1 MARSVTD
8 PAASMAL
15 LRDLMRDDAGLEY
28 AESARLRAERAPGA
42 TGDGGD
48 GGHDGDGD
56 RPRRTSWAFV
66 ATVVLVAAVLA
77 IGLVQRR
84 ADEPASQATRDA
96 LVERADA
103 AEARVSALEASVAAT
118 RTELA
123 QLQDAAL
130 ADSVEGEI
138 VSERIARLSETT
150 GYTEVVGGGAV
161 VALDDAAGTDRAD
174 PSAPGR
180 VLDSD
185 VQTAVNGLWQAGAEA
200 IAINGRRLTATTAIR
215 TAGSAILVDFK
226 PLIPPYRIEA
236 IGDPATLVTAY
247 AATRSARDLARL
259 ADEYGLRVTTT
270 AADQLELP
278 AATAILPTR
287 ARVPTGG
294 GTSVSPSASSSSTG
308 GAP

>member
-28 AESARLRAERAPGA
+28 AEAARHRAERAA
-42 TGDGGD
+42 GDD
-48 GGHDGDGD
+48 GSGEGPDVG
-56 RPRRTSWAFV
+56 PQRRTSWAFV
-66 ATVVLVAAVLA
+66 ATVVVVAAVLA

-96 LVERADA
+96 LVARAEA

-118 RTELA
+118 RAELA
-123 QLQDAAL
+123 ELQEAAL
-130 ADSVEGEI
+130 ADSVQGEI
-138 VSERIARLSETT
+138 VSERIARLSDTT
-150 GYTEVVGGGAV
+150 GYTAVVGGGAV
-161 VALDDAAGTDRAD
+161 VSLDDAAGTDRSD

-236 IGDPATLVTAY
+236 IGDPATLATAY
-247 AATRSARDLARL
+247 AATRSARDLAKL
-259 ADEYGLRVTTT
+259 ADEYGLRVVTT

-294 GTSVSPSASSSSTG
+294 GATVSPSASSPSTG
-308 GAP
+308 GAS

>member
-1 MARSVTD
+1 MVRSVTD

-28 AESARLRAERAPGA
+28 ADAARRKAAAAGGAAAAGDAGTGSPG
-42 TGDGGD
+42 
-48 GGHDGDGD
+48 
-56 RPRRTSWAFV
+56 RPSWTFV
-66 ATVVLVAAVLA
+66 VTVVVVAAVLA

-96 LVERADA
+96 LVERAEA

-118 RTELA
+118 RAELGA
-123 QLQDAAL
+123 LQEAAL
-130 ADSVEGEI
+130 ADSVQGEI
-138 VSERIARLSETT
+138 VSERIDRLSEVT
-150 GYTEVVGGGAV
+150 GYTDVVGGGAV
-161 VALDDAAGTDRAD
+161 VVLDDATGTDRAD

-215 TAGSAILVDFK
+215 TAGVAILVDFK
-226 PLIPPYRIEA
+226 PLIPPYRVEA
-236 IGDPATLVTAY
+236 IGDPATLATAY

-259 ADEYGLRVTTT
+259 ADEYGLRITTT
-270 AADQLELP
+270 AADELALP

-287 ARVPTGG
+287 ARVPAQGGASVSTSQSSPSSG
-294 GTSVSPSASSSSTG
+294 GTP
-308 GAP
+308 

>member
-28 AESARLRAERAPGA
+28 AEAAHRRAEAGQ
-42 TGDGGD
+42 DGG
-48 GGHDGDGD
+48 GGTDPEGGRSG
-56 RPRRTSWAFV
+56 RPSWAFLL
-66 ATVVLVAAVLA
+66 TVVVVAAVLA

-96 LVERADA
+96 LVERAYA
-103 AEARVSALEASVAAT
+103 AEARVTALEASIAAT
-118 RTELA
+118 RAELTE
-123 QLQDAAL
+123 LQDAAL
-130 ADSVEGEI
+130 ADSVEGEL
-138 VSERIARLSETT
+138 VSDRIARLSEAT
-150 GYTEVVGGGAV
+150 GYTAVVGGGAV
-161 VALDDAAGTDRAD
+161 VQLDDAAGTDRAD

-200 IAINGRRLTATTAIR
+200 VAVNGRRLTATTAIR

-236 IGDPATLVTAY
+236 IGDPATLATAY
-247 AATRSARDLARL
+247 TATRSARDLARL
-259 ADEYGLRVTTT
+259 ADQYGLRVTTS
-270 AADQLELP
+270 AADDLALP
-278 AATAILPTR
+278 PATALLPTR
-287 ARVPTGG
+287 ARVPARGG
-294 GTSVSPSASSSSTG
+294 ASVSPSASSSSTG

>member
-28 AESARLRAERAPGA
+28 AEAARLRTERASLEDESPEGP
-42 TGDGGD
+42 DE
-48 GGHDGDGD
+48 D

-66 ATVVLVAAVLA
+66 ATVVVVAAVLA

-96 LVERADA
+96 LVQRAEA

-118 RTELA
+118 RAELA
-123 QLQDAAL
+123 ELQEAAL
-130 ADSVEGEI
+130 ADSAEGEI

-150 GYTEVVGGGAV
+150 GYTAVVGGGAV
-161 VALDDAAGTDRAD
+161 VSLDDAAGTDRSD

-236 IGDPATLVTAY
+236 IGDPATLATAY

-259 ADEYGLRVTTT
+259 ADEYGLRVTTA

-294 GTSVSPSASSSSTG
+294 GAVVTPSASSPK